1 MNLIKQFTF
10 WLLTVVVCVFAQTK
24 DVCASH
30 FSAAEIYWECLTT
43 GPDAGK
49 FVFYVALYVDCSVNP
64 NVTNPPQ
71 LDVTNVPTMT
81 SLATNLVPGYPQD
94 ATPSECGFSC
104 ADAIQDISLNKW
116 LFASAPTTIPGP
128 PPSAG
133 YTFSYEVCC
142 RIEATN
148 FASGAN
154 TQVTR
159 YAMTMYPYNGQN
171 TDSCYDSGPRFT
183 EPPTSLRCAGYPLRY
198 NPNAIDADLD
208 SLSYQLIDAQTQGGT
223 PMTYAPGFS
232 GISPFPGSGTT
243 LNPVTGQLEYNSSP
257 SEAGR
262 YSVVMAV
269 DSWRCGQRIST
280 VTRDMTISFI
290 ACTPNSIPAI
300 STPNWTA
307 PATGSGYEVTVQA
320 GDLVNF
326 SLSGT
331 DNDLLN
337 GNPQTV
343 TFNASGAQFGS
354 DLSNPNSDCLTT
366 PCATVTNAPS
376 TAIGGVSTEF
386 NWQTSCDHIGYFDDC
401 GKITNTYNFLF
412 SFRDNFCP
420 ASGINVVN
428 VAVTVVGEPIIES
441 PDPHCASTAANGD
454 ITLSWAPVTDNNVPQ
469 SFFEYAILHSTSPN
483 GPFQEV
489 GTVANINA
497 GTYIHSSAN
506 TVEPPS
512 TTGPNYYV
520 IRTRSGCLDSQLE
533 APVDTIA
540 SIFLTVTDN
549 TTTADL
555 SWNAVATPNLSS
567 VTTGEYEVWRLEPGG
582 TWEWQA
588 NTPNLF
594 YSDPV
599 IWCQDELITYR
610 IELADNLPCTSV
622 SNEDSETLNNPAT
635 PDPQPIDSV
644 TVENELARISW
655 LPNAQLNVVEYT
667 VEQNNSGIWSPL
679 FTAVGYN
686 NTDWTNPNSNA
697 ATEVEIYRVKATN
710 NCLITGSALSSHRTI
725 LATVV
730 ADGCNRF
737 SDIQWTKYFNWPEG
751 VRAYEIH
758 ASLDGS
764 PEVLVGTVAD
774 TVFEFRHENVQEEAT
789 YCYRVVAVR
798 DTPTRI
804 TSTSNDTCVF
814 IYVPKRPD
822 YGYSYETTVVSGNT
836 GVDQFFFVDSTAG
849 YLGFEIQRGTNP
861 ADLSNIWFVPFNPS
875 TQYYDY
881 TDNGARP
888 ESNSYYYSVI
898 GIDSCD
904 LNADTLNM
912 TRTIL
917 LQAEANSDRTNTLI
931 WNGYESWLGS
941 IVGYNIHRMYNGVL
955 EQLAA
960 VPPTQLTYTDSIEEI
975 IDGDGNFCY
984 YIEAIEGIGTPI
996 GAPNPVVFSQTS
1008 LSNEDCA
1015 LQLPNIFIPN
1025 AFVPDGVN
1033 SVFKPVTV
1041 YADTDSY
1048 LLQIYDRWG
1057 NRIYESIDPEIG
1069 WDGTVGGKEAPVGA
1083 YAYLLSV
1090 VSARGDNFVKRGT
1103 ITLIR

>member
-1 MNLIKQFTF
+1 M
-10 WLLTVVVCVFAQTK
+10 
-24 DVCASH
+24 
-30 FSAAEIYWECLTT
+30 
-43 GPDAGK
+43 
-49 FVFYVALYVDCSVNP
+49 
-64 NVTNPPQ
+64 
-71 LDVTNVPTMT
+71 
-81 SLATNLVPGYPQD
+81 
-94 ATPSECGFSC
+94 
-104 ADAIQDISLNKW
+104 
-116 LFASAPTTIPGP
+116 
-128 PPSAG
+128 
-133 YTFSYEVCC
+133 
-142 RIEATN
+142 
-148 FASGAN
+148 
-154 TQVTR
+154 
-159 YAMTMYPYNGQN
+159 
-171 TDSCYDSGPRFT
+171 
-183 EPPTSLRCAGYPLRY
+183 
-198 NPNAIDADLD
+198 
-208 SLSYQLIDAQTQGGT
+208 
-223 PMTYAPGFS
+223 
-232 GISPFPGSGTT
+232 
-243 LNPVTGQLEYNSSP
+243 
-257 SEAGR
+257 
-262 YSVVMAV
+262 
-269 DSWRCGQRIST
+269 
-280 VTRDMTISFI
+280 
-290 ACTPNSIPAI
+290 
-300 STPNWTA
+300 
-307 PATGSGYEVTVQA
+307 
-320 GDLVNF
+320 
-326 SLSGT
+326 
-331 DNDLLN
+331 
-337 GNPQTV
+337 
-343 TFNASGAQFGS
+343 
-354 DLSNPNSDCLTT
+354 
-366 PCATVTNAPS
+366 
-376 TAIGGVSTEF
+376 
-386 NWQTSCDHIGYFDDC
+386 
-401 GKITNTYNFLF
+401 
-412 SFRDNFCP
+412 
-420 ASGINVVN
+420 
-428 VAVTVVGEPIIES
+428 
-441 PDPHCASTAANGD
+441 
-454 ITLSWAPVTDNNVPQ
+454 
-469 SFFEYAILHSTSPN
+469 
-483 GPFQEV
+483 
-489 GTVANINA
+489 
-497 GTYIHSSAN
+497 
-506 TVEPPS
+506 
-512 TTGPNYYV
+512 
-520 IRTRSGCLDSQLE
+520 
-533 APVDTIA
+533 
-540 SIFLTVTDN
+540 
-549 TTTADL
+549 
-555 SWNAVATPNLSS
+555 
-567 VTTGEYEVWRLEPGG
+567 
-582 TWEWQA
+582 
-588 NTPNLF
+588 
-594 YSDPV
+594 
-599 IWCQDELITYR
+599 
-610 IELADNLPCTSV
+610 
-622 SNEDSETLNNPAT
+622 
-635 PDPQPIDSV
+635 
-644 TVENELARISW
+644 
-655 LPNAQLNVVEYT
+655 
-667 VEQNNSGIWSPL
+667 
-679 FTAVGYN
+679 
-686 NTDWTNPNSNA
+686 
-697 ATEVEIYRVKATN
+697 EIYRVKATN

-1041 YADTDSY
+1041 YADRDSY